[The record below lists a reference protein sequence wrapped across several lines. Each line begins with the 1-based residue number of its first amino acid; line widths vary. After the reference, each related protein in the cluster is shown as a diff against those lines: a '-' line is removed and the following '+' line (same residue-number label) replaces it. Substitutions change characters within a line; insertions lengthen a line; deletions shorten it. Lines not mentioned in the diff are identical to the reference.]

1 MASEERQPLL
11 SRSRQ
16 NTETDYRALQREESI
31 TGLSDQVRS
40 NNLFQFSKV
49 YICTLSFFE
58 RQSTLI
64 CLTCLVIFDI
74 FFFIYF
80 HIIEVEKRNS

>member
-49 YICTLSFFE
+49 YIYTLSFF
-58 RQSTLI
+58 
-64 CLTCLVIFDI
+64 
-74 FFFIYF
+74 
-80 HIIEVEKRNS
+80 